1 MSHNDADSGIPLLTE
16 VLPLEQERM
25 HDADLLAPPLLLLEA
40 SVPVLSSTAAQE
52 PHWSEQDL
60 ARLEA
65 EISDRI
71 TRQVL
76 TRIDRVLEQR
86 VRDSLA
92 DVLQVAVGGLAQEI
106 RDGLQQTIEELIRR
120 AVSQE
125 VSRLK
130 TTNN

>member
-16 VLPLEQERM
+16 VLPLEQ
-25 HDADLLAPPLLLLEA
+25 DQLLAPPLLLLEA
-40 SVPVLSSTAAQE
+40 SIPELSITATQA
-52 PHWSEQDL
+52 PNWSEQDL
-60 ARLEA
+60 ARMEA

-106 RDGLQQTIEELIRR
+106 RDGLQQTIEEVIRR

-125 VSRLK
+125 MSRFQ
-130 TTNN
+130 TANN